1 MPDVYLYQSPDDGEI
16 NIENGSVELQ
26 ESPSSAAYIS
36 LFGGNVNG
44 SAWWGDA
51 DMVSATQEFIDKYA
65 PTSGNLRKLEEAVK
79 SDLAWMTQSPYGWA
93 VDASASMESV
103 NRVNIVVTINGTV
116 YQYSQEWTK

>member
-16 NIENGSVELQ
+16 NIENGTIELQ

-65 PTSGNLRKLEEAVK
+65 PTSGNLKKLEEAVK
-79 SDLAWMTQSPYGWA
+79 SDLAWMTQSPYSWA

>member
-1 MPDVYLYQSPDDGEI
+1 MADVYLYQTPDDGEI
-16 NIENGSVELQ
+16 NIENGTVELQ

-51 DMVSATQEFIDKYA
+51 GMVSATQELIDKYA
-65 PTSGNLRKLEEAVK
+65 PTSGNLRKLEDAVK
-79 SDLAWMTQSPYGWA
+79 SDLAWMTQPPYGWA

>member
-1 MPDVYLYQSPDDGEI
+1 MADVYLYQTPDDGEI
-16 NIENGSVELQ
+16 SIENGTVELQ

-44 SAWWGDA
+44 SAWWGDEG
-51 DMVSATQEFIDKYA
+51 MVSATQEFIDKYS
-65 PTSGNLRKLEEAVK
+65 PTSGNLRKLEDAVK
-79 SDLAWMTQSPYGWA
+79 SDLAWMRQEPYGWD

-103 NRVNIVVTINGTV
+103 NRVNIVTTINGTV